1 MVFFPKI
8 QVLGSDVNL
17 LERLEARQSV
27 PSSEQL
33 RSGGLI

>member
-27 PSSEQL
+27 QL
-33 RSGGLI
+33 CAGGVL